1 MGTKIILD
9 PGEVVVDTEMVSQE
23 EVTEAGAETE
33 TLEVSL
39 EETITM
45 DLEEED
51 LKPSAE
57 IETDMN
63 LYLDDIMNQNTINN
77 ATNFCFC

>member
-1 MGTKIILD
+1 MAAKIILA

-23 EVTEAGAETE
+23 EVTEAGVETE

-45 DLEEED
+45 AEED
-51 LKPSAE
+51 LKP
-57 IETDMN
+57 
-63 LYLDDIMNQNTINN
+63 
-77 ATNFCFC
+77 

>member
-1 MGTKIILD
+1 MAAKIILA
-9 PGEVVVDTEMVSQE
+9 PGEVVVDTEMVSRQ
-23 EVTEAGAETE
+23 EVTEAGVETE

-45 DLEEED
+45 AEED

-57 IETDMN
+57 IGMDMN
-63 LYLDDIMNQNTINN
+63 LYLDDFMNQSTVNN

>member
-1 MGTKIILD
+1 MATKIILD
-9 PGEVVVDTEMVSQE
+9 PGEVVVDTEMISHQE
-23 EVTEAGAETE
+23 EVTEAGVETE

-45 DLEEED
+45 AEED
-51 LKPSAE
+51 LRPSAE
-57 IETDMN
+57 IGTDMN